1 MNNKK
6 FALCFLIFSIAFSSS
21 VFALPCAFF
30 GTVKLDGNPING
42 THVTAHLNDT
52 GAYLTTAE
60 EVAGFGNYTIAV
72 DAADKIIRFKIAGT
86 WVNEPEQNC
95 VSGNTSYLDL
105 TLNTL
110 PDNSVCEQDIVC
122 NSTYCVHDVCRPTD
136 PYAGDGFCDTGE
148 NCKNSPTDCPCP
160 SGQSC
165 GDDGTCYTPKPPSG
179 PIISGG
185 GGGGIYIT
193 PCTEKWNCADWSDCI
208 AGTQTRTCKDDNN
221 CGTTKNKSAESQTCS
236 IITGG
241 ATGETSGGT
250 TTLECS
256 EDWTCTDW
264 SDCIGGTRTKT
275 CVDKNNCG
283 TTINKPTEAETCSVS
298 PTTGLFLS
306 MNTPVGYGIA
316 ALILAAIVAIIYFFF
331 KKRKGHKK

>member
-1 MNNKK
+1 VSTAKLRIITIFLFIALFSVPA
-6 FALCFLIFSIAFSSS
+6 FA
-21 VFALPCAFF
+21 VPCAYN
-30 GTVKLDGNPING
+30 GTVKIDDKSVDPSLIS
-42 THVTAHLNDT
+42 VYLNDT
-52 GAYLTTAE
+52 LESVSVEHLTDFESTGYY
-60 EVAGFGNYTIAV
+60 VVHI
-72 DAADKIIRFKIAGT
+72 DASDKYIKFKIADL
-86 WVNEPEQNC
+86 W
-95 VSGNTSYLDL
+95 VSGEYFCDTHHHTDLNLSATSLADG
-105 TLNTL
+105 
-110 PDNSVCEQDIVC
+110 EGC
-122 NSTYCVHDVCRPTD
+122 NYSESCSSGFCVHNVCRPSN
-136 PYAGDGFCDTGE
+136 PY
-148 NCKNSPTDCPCP
+148 CPCP

-165 GDDGTCYTPKPPSG
+165 GDDGTCYTPTPPSG

-193 PCTEKWNCADWSDCI
+193 PCTEKWNCTDWSECI
-208 AGTQTRTCKDDNN
+208 AGTQTRTCKDGNN

-250 TTLECS
+250 TTPECN

-283 TTINKPTEAETCSVS
+283 TTIGKPTEAETCSVS